1 MPLRNKFTKGTRV
14 ESEIYSCL
22 HKNMDALNMQ
32 NIVDSQFK
40 RLTKK
45 TIDFL
50 ETCCKKRWI
59 TGCLDFITAHEWL
72 AELLNIIKRLVKIE
86 LQYLDIMKDSF
97 LAYSLYQIVGG
108 NQAIWDFPTEFSIVV
123 VLCLAASVVL
133 PVVFATLHLI
143 VYNPYIFF
151 TTPSNQE
158 ASVWRRALMTLVF
171 LLLSVL
177 NPIFLVNSYE
187 RFKEKTRKMAKTMD
201 KNTMQQMKATRAIKD
216 QWTAFVRIELGNE

>member
-1 MPLRNKFTKGTRV
+1 M
-14 ESEIYSCL
+14 I
-22 HKNMDALNMQ
+22 MQ

-40 RLTKK
+40 GHAQK
-45 TIDFL
+45 TIDFI
-50 ETCCKKRWI
+50 EGCCTKRWI
-59 TGCLDFITAHEWL
+59 TACFDFIIAHEWL
-72 AELLNIIKRLVKIE
+72 TDLINTIKRLVKIE

-97 LAYSLYQIVGG
+97 LAYSLYKIVGG
-108 NQAIWDFPTEFSIVV
+108 HQAIRDFPTKFSIVV
-123 VLCLAASVVL
+123 VLCLSASVVL

-151 TTPSNQE
+151 TTPSNQKVS
-158 ASVWRRALMTLVF
+158 AWRRALMTLVF
-171 LLLSVL
+171 LFLSVL

-216 QWTAFVRIELGNE
+216 QWTAFVRIELGNDY